1 MKVCMACGSDLPENG
16 WNCSSCGHRPVVVD
30 GIVSFAPELSDT
42 ISGFDPEGFANLEQF
57 EPGSFWFNSRNALI
71 LHALRKYA
79 SEATHFLEIGCGT
92 GYVLTSVADA
102 MPALQ
107 LTGSELHVSGLAVA
121 RRRLGDR
128 ASFLQ
133 LDARCLPYR
142 EEFDVVG
149 VFDVLEHIAED
160 EKVLAAIWRALH
172 PGGILLATVP
182 QHPALWSKSDEIAHH
197 VRRYRVGELDRKV
210 RDGGFSVLASTSFV
224 TLLFPAMVA
233 SRKLAGR
240 PKHRRPGR
248 EMRLGPLANHVAT
261 FTMTLERALI
271 VAGVRLPFGGS
282 RLLVAQKPA

>member
-1 MKVCMACGSDLPENG
+1 MV
-16 WNCSSCGHRPVVVD
+16 SC
-30 GIVSFAPELSDT
+30 LSRQSYRIRSQDST
-42 ISGFDPEGFANLEQF
+42 PKANLQQF

-71 LHALRKYA
+71 LHVLRKYA
-79 SEATHFLEIGCGT
+79 SDAKHFLEIGCGT

-102 MPALQ
+102 MPALR
-107 LTGSELHVSGLAVA
+107 LTGSELHVSGLAIA

-133 LDARCLPYR
+133 LDARRLPFR
-142 EEFDVVG
+142 EEFDIVG

-160 EKVLAAIWRALH
+160 EDVLAAIWRALH

-182 QHPALWSKSDEIAHH
+182 QHPALWSPSDEIACH

-210 RDGGFSVLASTSFV
+210 RDCGFSVLASTSFV

-233 SRKLAGR
+233 SRKLAR
-240 PKHRRPGR
+240 RSKHRRPGR

-282 RLLVAQKPA
+282 RLLVARKPS